1 MATRLEKLLKKEQQL
16 KAQIQQAQAIERTKQ
31 KKQDTRRKFLVG
43 AAILAQVE
51 SGEFEQENLL
61 TILDAFLTRPSER
74 ELFGLPE
81 SRAGETI
88 ETSSKRSPKKQAK
101 RSTGA
106 SRKTTRRKKATAKS
120 SAKKATAKTQTAE
133 VTA

>member
-31 KKQDTRRKFLVG
+31 KRQDTRRKFLVG

-74 ELFGLPE
+74 ELFGLPAN
-81 SRAGETI
+81 RAGEAI
-88 ETSSKRSPKKQAK
+88 ETSNEQSHKKRAK

-106 SRKTTRRKKATAKS
+106 KETTTRRKKSAAKS
-120 SAKKATAKTQTAE
+120 SAKKAAAKTQTADI
-133 VTA
+133 TA